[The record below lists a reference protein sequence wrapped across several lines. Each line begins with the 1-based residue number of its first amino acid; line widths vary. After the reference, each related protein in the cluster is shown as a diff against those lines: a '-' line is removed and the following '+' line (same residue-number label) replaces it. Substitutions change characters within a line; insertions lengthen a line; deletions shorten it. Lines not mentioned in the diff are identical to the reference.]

1 MQLTGS
7 MVTIDCMFK
16 DIEEASCVL
25 VYRKNGNVSIR
36 VKEYLKND
44 TNFPLH
50 MDIDDNPEK
59 YTFAVFGKNNSDIDE
74 RPITKTRLQI
84 TMSSVFLTLSPS
96 TSSVATSG
104 KYKCS

>member
-7 MVTIDCMFK
+7 RVKIDCVFK
-16 DIEEASCVL
+16 DIEEASCVV
-25 VYRKNGNVSIR
+25 VYREYGNVNIQ

-44 TNFPLH
+44 TEFPLH
-50 MDIDDNPEK
+50 IDIDDNPEK

-96 TSSVATSG
+96 TSNVVTSG